1 MPVINRKDHSKG
13 FTLVEVVLTLAIM
26 MVLSGIAIPFLNKYK
41 QKGYDAELA
50 ADAKNAYTASQSWL
64 SDNPGET
71 VNSLAKLLTGG
82 YRSSKNISWGT
93 GNMTTGSGSIV
104 LVSASAEDSKNV
116 ATIIFNGNINIAP

>member
-1 MPVINRKDHSKG
+1 MPVLYRKYHSKG

-26 MVLSGIAIPFLNKYK
+26 MVLSGIAIPLLNKYM
-41 QKGYDAELA
+41 QKGYDAEIS
-50 ADAKNAYTASQSWL
+50 ADAKNAYTASQAWL
-64 SDNPGET
+64 SDNPGGT

-93 GNMTTGSGSIV
+93 GNMTTSSGSIV
-104 LVSASAEDSKNV
+104 LLSAAAVDTRNV